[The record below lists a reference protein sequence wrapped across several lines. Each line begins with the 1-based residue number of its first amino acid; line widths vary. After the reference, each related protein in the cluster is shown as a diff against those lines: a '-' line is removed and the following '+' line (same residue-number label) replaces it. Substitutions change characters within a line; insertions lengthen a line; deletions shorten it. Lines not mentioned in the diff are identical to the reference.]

1 MRIATW
7 NVNSLKARMEAVEK
21 WLARAEP
28 DVLLIQETKLAD
40 ADAPVMPFS
49 MLGYEL
55 VHHGEGRWNG
65 VGILTRVG
73 AEDVI
78 TNFGDGPVRD
88 SSPGSTVS
96 EEEDDFDPF
105 DEARMVSAVCGGV
118 RVVSLYAP
126 NGRVVGSPFY
136 EGKLRWFE
144 RRPALARRDPV
155 RRRAAPARRRL
166 QRHAR
171 RPRTSGARPGPTA
184 APTSR
189 RRSGPRWPPC
199 AIGASPTPTGP
210 SARSAA
216 GSRGGTTGP
225 ACSTATRACG
235 STSCTPRQ
243 PVAERVVWAEID
255 REARKGPPTP
265 SDHAPVVIDLDEPG
279 SRSTP
284 AGRARWSGSRRGR
297 NRARDV
303 ARHRTPAGTN
313 PGVRAKV
320 PSR

>member
-88 SSPGSTVS
+88 SSAGASVAVS
-96 EEEDDFDPF
+96 EDDFDPF

-118 RVVSLYAP
+118 RVVCLYAP

-136 EGKLRWFE
+136 TGKLAWFARLRRWLDETASPDEPLILGGDLNATPTDDDVWDAVAAHGGTHVSEPE
-144 RRPALARRDPV
+144 REALATLREWGLID
-155 RRRAAPARRRL
+155 AY
-166 QRHAR
+166 
-171 RPRTSGARPGPTA
+171 
-184 APTSR
+184 
-189 RRSGPRWPPC
+189 
-199 AIGASPTPTGP
+199 
-210 SARSAA
+210 
-216 GSRGGTTGP
+216 
-225 ACSTATRACG
+225 
-235 STSCTPRQ
+235 RQ
-243 PVAERVVWAEID
+243 AVPDA
-255 REARKGPPTP
+255 
-265 SDHAPVVIDLDEPG
+265 
-279 SRSTP
+279 
-284 AGRARWSGSRRGR
+284 RGR
-297 NRARDV
+297 FSWWDYRA
-303 ARHRTPAGTN
+303 
-313 PGVRAKV
+313 
-320 PSR
+320 